1 METEATRH
9 RQSRKALKVAATGAV
24 VIAVDWVTKT
34 LAALTLDD
42 RVIEI
47 GYMLTLRLGHNPGV
61 AFGLGNQL
69 PGAAVI
75 SVTALVTVMVA
86 VSALRGSF
94 GPPVAAGLVVGGAVA
109 NLGDRL
115 VGGSVVDFLDLGWWP
130 SFNVADIG
138 ITSGVALVMLAALRA
153 PAPA

>member
-1 METEATRH
+1 METEAARH
-9 RQSRKALKVAATGAV
+9 PQSRTARKVAATAAV
-24 VIAVDWVTKT
+24 VVAVDWATKT

-47 GYMLTLRLGHNPGV
+47 GSVLTLRLGHNPGV

-69 PGAAVI
+69 PGALVI
-75 SVTALVTVMVA
+75 AATALVTAMVA
-86 VSALRGSF
+86 MSALRGSF
-94 GPPVAAGLVVGGAVA
+94 GPPLAAGLVVGGAVA

-115 VGGSVVDFLDLGWWP
+115 LGGSVVDFLDLGWWP

-138 ITSGVALVMLAALRA
+138 ITSGVALVLLAALRA
-153 PAPA
+153 PAPT